1 MSNVARFLDRANAAA
16 SAKHPL
22 RLTVREFLAEWD
34 AYKRGSQIVAKITD
48 DLEQYGLA
56 TVPPFTQ
63 PGIDEELQL
72 VLRGRAG
79 TSPAP
84 GPSKAAN
91 SGTLSAAARQ
101 LLASVPTDG
110 SSIGGAALRSAVDL
124 DDAVYAAALSEVQR
138 SGQVIVGPGRGGS
151 IRRSSASTTEP
162 PETLA
167 QQKKA
172 EKSLY
177 QPFLHW
183 LRSSWPA
190 SLDQD
195 EDKLREA
202 EITATPKGYK
212 QNTGRWRRP
221 DVTELSV
228 YRYELLPPAQRI
240 QLELSSYEIKPQG
253 VDLIAAV
260 LEAAAQARWS
270 HRSTLVIEAPSKDWT
285 APARISSEVRR
296 FGVGLYYMTKV
307 DERPGG
313 TERYDIRVVLE
324 PSLQSPDPEDLQDA
338 IGHFVALVPG
348 LKRKYLGAI
357 AT

>member
-1 MSNVARFLDRANAAA
+1 MD
-16 SAKHPL
+16 
-22 RLTVREFLAEWD
+22 
-34 AYKRGSQIVAKITD
+34 Q
-48 DLEQYGLA
+48 
-56 TVPPFTQ
+56 
-63 PGIDEELQL
+63 ELQL
-72 VLRGRAG
+72 VLAGPFGAAPASGRSR
-79 TSPAP
+79 SPSSA
-84 GPSKAAN
+84 
-91 SGTLSAAARQ
+91 TLSTAARQ

-124 DDAVYAAALSEVQR
+124 DDAVYAEALREAQR

-151 IRRSSASTTEP
+151 IRRASASTTEHL
-162 PETLA
+162 ETPA

-190 SLDQD
+190 SLDED

-228 YRYELLPPAQRI
+228 YRYDLLPPAQRI

-253 VDLIAAV
+253 VDLVAAV

-270 HRSTLVIEAPSKDWT
+270 HRSTLVIEAPSKDWA
-285 APARISSEVRR
+285 APARISGEVRR

-307 DERPGG
+307 AGG
-313 TERYDIRVVLE
+313 TDRYDVRVVLE

-338 IGHFVALVPG
+338 IGHFIALVPG
-348 LKRKYLGAI
+348 LKKKYLVAI
-357 AT
+357 AS